1 MVNYWLAKQEPSGPR
16 GYNILQLKEDKKTIW
31 DGVHN
36 NLALK
41 HIRNM
46 KKGDL
51 VFFYHTGDERQVVG
65 IMSVTSNPYP
75 NPEEDNERFV
85 VVDVKFKSLL
95 AKSVGLDEI
104 KKQKGLESWELLRI
118 SRLSVMPVPK
128 SILQS
133 ILKTGFKIDSKTKTP
148 KDNVT
153 TFANGRHSDI
163 FVGEKAVGI
172 IGEISSDVLDN
183 FKIRT
188 SVVGFEIKLSG
199 LIFD

>member
-1 MVNYWLAKQEPSGPR
+1 MNYWLAKQEPSGPR
-16 GYNILQLKEDKKTIW
+16 GYNILQLQKDKKTMW

-46 KKGDL
+46 RTGDL

-85 VVDVKFKSLL
+85 VIDVKFKSLL

-104 KKQKGLESWELLRI
+104 KKQKGLENWELLRI

-128 SILQS
+128 SIWDL
-133 ILKTGFKIDSKTKTP
+133 IIKMSKK
-148 KDNVT
+148 
-153 TFANGRHSDI
+153 
-163 FVGEKAVGI
+163 
-172 IGEISSDVLDN
+172 
-183 FKIRT
+183 
-188 SVVGFEIKLSG
+188 
-199 LIFD
+199 

>member
-16 GYNILQLKEDKKTIW
+16 GYNILQLKKDKKTMW

-46 KKGDL
+46 RRGDL

-75 NPEEDNERFV
+75 NPEENNERFI

-104 KKQKGLESWELLRI
+104 KKQKGLENWELLRI

-128 SILQS
+128 SIWDL
-133 ILKTGFKIDSKTKTP
+133 IIKMSKK
-148 KDNVT
+148 
-153 TFANGRHSDI
+153 
-163 FVGEKAVGI
+163 
-172 IGEISSDVLDN
+172 
-183 FKIRT
+183 
-188 SVVGFEIKLSG
+188 
-199 LIFD
+199 

>member
-1 MVNYWLAKQEPSGPR
+1 MINYWLAKQEPSGPR
-16 GYNILQLKEDKKTIW
+16 GYNILQLKEDKKTMW

-65 IMSVTSNPYP
+65 IMSVTSHPYP

-104 KKQKGLESWELLRI
+104 KKQKGLKNWELLRI

-128 SILQS
+128 PIWDL
-133 ILKTGFKIDSKTKTP
+133 IIKMSKK
-148 KDNVT
+148 
-153 TFANGRHSDI
+153 
-163 FVGEKAVGI
+163 
-172 IGEISSDVLDN
+172 
-183 FKIRT
+183 
-188 SVVGFEIKLSG
+188 
-199 LIFD
+199 

>member
-16 GYNILQLKEDKKTIW
+16 GYNILQLKKDKKTMW

-46 KKGDL
+46 RKGDL

-95 AKSVGLDEI
+95 VKSVGLDEI
-104 KKQKGLESWELLRI
+104 KKQKGLKNWELLRI

-128 SILQS
+128 PIWDL
-133 ILKTGFKIDSKTKTP
+133 IIKMSKK
-148 KDNVT
+148 
-153 TFANGRHSDI
+153 
-163 FVGEKAVGI
+163 
-172 IGEISSDVLDN
+172 
-183 FKIRT
+183 
-188 SVVGFEIKLSG
+188 
-199 LIFD
+199 

>member
-51 VFFYHTGDERQVVG
+51 VFFYHTGDERQVVR

-104 KKQKGLESWELLRI
+104 KKQKGLENWELLRI

-128 SILQS
+128 SIWDL
-133 ILKTGFKIDSKTKTP
+133 IIKMSKK
-148 KDNVT
+148 
-153 TFANGRHSDI
+153 
-163 FVGEKAVGI
+163 
-172 IGEISSDVLDN
+172 
-183 FKIRT
+183 
-188 SVVGFEIKLSG
+188 
-199 LIFD
+199 

>member
-51 VFFYHTGDERQVVG
+51 VFFYHTGDERQVGG

-104 KKQKGLESWELLRI
+104 KKQKGLENWELLRI

-128 SILQS
+128 SIWDL
-133 ILKTGFKIDSKTKTP
+133 IIKMSKK
-148 KDNVT
+148 
-153 TFANGRHSDI
+153 
-163 FVGEKAVGI
+163 
-172 IGEISSDVLDN
+172 
-183 FKIRT
+183 
-188 SVVGFEIKLSG
+188 
-199 LIFD
+199 

>member
-1 MVNYWLAKQEPSGPR
+1 MNYWLAKQEPSGPR

-51 VFFYHTGDERQVVG
+51 VFFYHTGNERQVVG

-75 NPEEDNERFV
+75 NPDEENKRFV
-85 VVDVKFKSLL
+85 VVDVKFKKLFK
-95 AKSVGLDEI
+95 APVTLDMI
-104 KKQKGLESWELLRI
+104 KKHKKFKDWELLRI

-128 SILQS
+128 LIW
-133 ILKTGFKIDSKTKTP
+133 D
-148 KDNVT
+148 
-153 TFANGRHSDI
+153 DI
-163 FVGEKAVGI
+163 
-172 IGEISSDVLDN
+172 
-183 FKIRT
+183 
-188 SVVGFEIKLSG
+188 IKMSQK
-199 LIFD
+199 